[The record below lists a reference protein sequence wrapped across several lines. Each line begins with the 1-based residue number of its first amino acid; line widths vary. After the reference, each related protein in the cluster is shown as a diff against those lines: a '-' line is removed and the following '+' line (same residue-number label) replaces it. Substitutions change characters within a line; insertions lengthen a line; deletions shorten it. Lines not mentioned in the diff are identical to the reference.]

1 MTLET
6 DIHSIVRRAEQLWQQ
21 QKTTTAGSQPL
32 NESDNQ
38 LFSRV
43 LTEQRLA
50 LERRF
55 SVMPN
60 YGRWQVYA
68 IHSGSDRLG
77 INIVRIPLKEDGSLG
92 TEEDLIASFTNKLT
106 GGLTDRHLYFEI
118 VQEETLDGSFR
129 LEGVNITR
137 YVDDQAQTIRYNRTI
152 K

>member
-6 DIHSIVRRAEQLWQQ
+6 DIGTIVQRVEQLWQQ
-21 QKTTTAGSQPL
+21 ASTPEDPQPL

-43 LTEQRLA
+43 LTEKRQA

-55 SVMPN
+55 SAMPN

-68 IHSGSDRLG
+68 IHTGSDRLG
-77 INIVRIPLKEDGSLG
+77 MNIVRIPLKEDGSLA
-92 TEEDLIASFTNKLT
+92 TEEDHIASFTNKLT

-118 VQEETLDGSFR
+118 VQEEALDGSSR
-129 LEGVNITR
+129 LSGVQITR
-137 YVDDQAQTIRYNRTI
+137 YIDNQAQTIRYNRTI